1 MKSMTDFIMEQE
13 VSTAPVEVFNESAL
27 VSNFMSMHAAAA
39 EVACVLEFVSI
50 AEFCTENDINMP
62 EQLVQEGF
70 KDTINKIWTAIAKW
84 FEKVAAWFKSLV
96 KGTINTFSTANIK
109 QVIAKLKTYPGDTK
123 IKNTKII
130 GNIMVVYFVIGALET
145 FREVAIHKLTD
156 NAEVSNTDKLVV
168 EFNNDIDDYIAD
180 LKFINKRSN
189 WQDAESNIITK
200 KLYSELKSDKI
211 KEYLVACCGSDAS
224 AMDATLAD
232 DNYTYE
238 DLINDLEHIIS
249 LNIPKTGAKILEE
262 LDTDLNAF
270 KQIATQNKTISVD
283 VDQGDDINA
292 VRTKIENA
300 DAIKDK
306 MFDKISNDD
315 IIKAAKASQT
325 GGFDSSTG
333 KLIVSGTINIEV
345 SMKIWQSNKDIKDKI
360 TTASNLLATTYD
372 SVKNI
377 LSEIVQKEFK
387 DIKASDEKEYQK
399 ALKSVEKT
407 ENSRSLSKNNNL
419 VV

>member
-13 VSTAPVEVFNESAL
+13 VSTAPVEVFNESTL

-39 EVACVLEFVSI
+39 EVACVLEFASI

-84 FEKVAAWFKSLV
+84 FEKVATWFKSLV

-123 IKNTKII
+123 IKNTKVS
-130 GNIMVVYFVIGALET
+130 GNTIVVFIVIGALES
-145 FREVAIHKLTD
+145 FRQVAIHKLTD
-156 NAEVSNTDKLVV
+156 NAEASNTDKLVV
-168 EFNNDIDDYIAD
+168 EFNNDIDNYIAD
-180 LKFINKRSN
+180 LKFINKRNN
-189 WQDAESNIITK
+189 WQDAESNVIAG
-200 KLYSELKSDKI
+200 KLFSELKSDKI
-211 KEYLVACCGSDAS
+211 KYYLKYWGGSDEQDMA
-224 AMDATLAD
+224 AKLEKGD
-232 DNYTYE
+232 TYE
-238 DLINDLEHIIS
+238 GLIEDLEHIIS
-249 LNIPKTGAKILEE
+249 LDIPKTGAKILEE

-283 VDQGDDINA
+283 VAKGDDINA
-292 VRTKIENA
+292 VRTKIETA
-300 DAIKDK
+300 TDIKDK
-306 MFDKISNDD
+306 MFDKISDQD
-315 IIKAAKASQT
+315 IRNAVKTPQVK
-325 GGFDSSTG
+325 GFDKTT
-333 KLIVSGTINIEV
+333 KTLIGSGTINIEV
-345 SMKIWQSNKDIKDKI
+345 SMKIWQSNKEIKDKI
-360 TTASNLLATTYD
+360 TTASNSLAATYD

-387 DIKASDEKEYQK
+387 DIKASDEKDYQK

-407 ENSRSLSKNNNL
+407 ENSRALNKNNEL
-419 VV
+419 VI

>member
-39 EVACVLEFVSI
+39 EVTCILEFASI

-70 KDTINKIWTAIAKW
+70 KDRINKIWTAIAKW
-84 FEKVAAWFKSLV
+84 FEKVATWFKSLV

-109 QVIAKLKTYPGDTK
+109 QVIAKLKTYPGDTQ
-123 IKNTKII
+123 IKNNKII
-130 GNIMVVYFVIGALET
+130 GNTIVVLVVIGALES
-145 FREVAIHKLTD
+145 FRKVAIHKLTD
-156 NAEVSNTDKLVV
+156 NAEATNADKLVV
-168 EFNNDIDDYIAD
+168 DFNNDIDNYIAD

-189 WQDAESNIITK
+189 WQTAESGVNTE
-200 KLYSELKSDKI
+200 KLYSELKSEEI
-211 KEYLVACCGSDAS
+211 KNHLKKYGAN
-224 AMDATLAD
+224 ATLLDQSLSAD
-232 DNYTYE
+232 WSYE
-238 DLINDLEHIIS
+238 HLITMLESIIS
-249 LNIPKTGAKILEE
+249 IDIPKTGAKILEE

-283 VDQGDDINA
+283 VDQGDTLSD
-292 VRTKIENA
+292 VRSRIENA

-306 MFDKISNDD
+306 MFDKISDDD
-315 IIKAAKASQT
+315 IIKAVKTPQL
-325 GGFDSSTG
+325 GGFNSSTG
-333 KLIVSGTINIEV
+333 ELMTNGTINIEV
-345 SMKIWQSNKDIKDKI
+345 SMKIWQNDKAIKEKI

-377 LSEIVQKEFK
+377 LSEIVQKELK
-387 DIKASDEKEYQK
+387 DIKASDEKDYQK
-399 ALKSVEKT
+399 ALKSVEKA
-407 ENSRSLSKNNNL
+407 ENSVAYNKNNKL
-419 VV
+419 V